1 MKRYL
6 HYQINDFIQDESF
19 VTWCLTGKSDES
31 IQWNDLQD
39 SLLLKDKLL
48 KAKQIVK
55 AIHEAESSTG
65 SISSEDKLWQKI
77 DSQISQPTS
86 QSMSQKRN
94 WTIGIAASV
103 VLCTLFAYQL
113 FNLSSTS
120 ILSGEQ
126 TNQEWINI
134 ENTNGIS
141 MTLNLP
147 DNSVVVLEPFSSL
160 KYPNQFTKEQRS
172 VFLIGEAFFDIERD
186 TLKPFL
192 VYANETITK
201 VLGTSFTIKAYEG
214 QETVEVDVKS
224 GKVAVYAKVAS
235 EKRSEEKRIVLQTD
249 EEIIVPLPNKKLEVT
264 PNHRVV
270 FDRKIEILT
279 RRITSVPVVVKE
291 LKELTQFEFKDESAI
306 KVFDAISEAYGVRL
320 DFDEEDLKGCVVTTK
335 LRNEPLFQVL
345 EILCTA
351 LNLSFKEVDAGIMIT
366 GKGCLQ

>member
-19 VTWCLTGKSDES
+19 VTWCLTGQSDDKT
-31 IQWNDLQD
+31 QWNNLQD
-39 SLLLKDKLL
+39 SVLYKDKIT
-48 KAKQIVK
+48 KAKQIVY
-55 AIHEAESSTG
+55 AIHEAESTTDNF
-65 SISSEDKLWQKI
+65 SSDDELWQKI
-77 DSQISQPTS
+77 DSQISQPKSNLITK
-86 QSMSQKRN
+86 KRS

-103 VLCTLFAYQL
+103 LLCAMLTYQL
-113 FNLSSTS
+113 FHTS
-120 ILSGEQ
+120 YTSDSNVGLHE
-126 TNQEWINI
+126 EWINI

-141 MTLNLP
+141 MTVNLP
-147 DNSVVVLEPFSSL
+147 DESVVVLEPFSSL
-160 KYPNQFTKEQRS
+160 KYPNQFKREQRS
-172 VFLIGEAFFDIERD
+172 VFLIGEAFFDIKRD

-235 EKRSEEKRIVLQTD
+235 EKKSEEKRIVLQTD

-270 FDRKIEILT
+270 FDRKIEVLT
-279 RRITSVPVVVKE
+279 RRITTVPIVVKE
-291 LKELTQFEFKDESAI
+291 LNELKQFEFKDESAS
-306 KVFDAISEAYGVRL
+306 KVFDAISEAYAVRL
-320 DFDEEDLKGCVVTTK
+320 DFEKEDLRQCMITTK
-335 LRNEPLFQVL
+335 LRDEPLFQVL

-351 LNLSFKEVDAGIMIT
+351 LNLQFKEVDAGILIT
-366 GKGCLQ
+366 GNGCS